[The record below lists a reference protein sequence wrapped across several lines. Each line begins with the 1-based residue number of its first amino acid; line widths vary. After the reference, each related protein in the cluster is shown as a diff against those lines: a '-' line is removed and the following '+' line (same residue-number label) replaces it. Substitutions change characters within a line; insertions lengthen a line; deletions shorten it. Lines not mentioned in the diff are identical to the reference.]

1 MKNLTL
7 TNKFRLPL
15 VILLLCAVGII
26 IGCDGKKDRK
36 GVIIVLLDALRRDH
50 LSFYGY
56 DRRTSPFL
64 DSLIKRGIFFKNVV
78 SAAPQTVPSVS
89 SLLTG
94 IYPYRHGSH
103 FFSVPQSYHPTRSVA
118 LGGLPLM
125 KKENLLL
132 AEVFSQAGYRT
143 AAISS
148 NPGIRNI
155 YGFAQGIEYFRY
167 VDCFSE
173 TGAGVCDGSKINR
186 VFENDVLPRIK
197 EEDFFVYLHY
207 MDVHNPYLKPNSFK
221 GRFMKYNGEPVYVN
235 GKPDSISPEQLEY
248 SQARYDDG
256 IIYLDSLIKELFK
269 IIEDAGLAKDTL
281 IIIVTDHGD
290 EFMEHGGLGH
300 GTTCY
305 NELINSFIL
314 MINPALKPGIFETP
328 ASLVDVFPTVL
339 DWAGID
345 PPANLDGLSLLPGL
359 KDRKSVALDAKR
371 VLIAELGDRKA
382 IIDGD
387 MKFIYNLDTK
397 KAELYDTAK
406 DPGETRNLEQARK
419 DIANRYLAKMKQI
432 VKKMTV
438 SYSVKTLGKS
448 ELKTLESLGYIH

>member
-1 MKNLTL
+1 MKNQIK
-7 TNKFRLPL
+7 TNRFHLLL
-15 VILLLCAVGII
+15 VILLLSAIAVIF
-26 IGCDGKKDRK
+26 GCCGKKDRK
-36 GVIIVLLDALRRDH
+36 GVIIILLDALRRDH

-56 DRRTSPFL
+56 DRPTSPFL
-64 DSLIKRGIFFKNVV
+64 DSLIKRGVFFRNAV

-103 FFSVPQSYHPTRSVA
+103 FFSVPQSYHPTRPVA

-125 KKENLLL
+125 KPENLLL
-132 AEVFSQAGYRT
+132 AEVFAQAGYRT
-143 AAISS
+143 AAVSS

-155 YGFAQGIEYFRY
+155 YGLAQGIEYFRY
-167 VDCFSE
+167 IDCWAE

-207 MDVHNPYLKPNSFK
+207 MDVHNPYHKPNSFK
-221 GRFMKYNGEPVYVN
+221 GRFMKYSGEPVYVN

-248 SQARYDDG
+248 SQACYDEG
-256 IIYLDSLIKELFK
+256 IIYLDSLVKELFK
-269 IIEDAGLAKDTL
+269 IIENAGLAKDTL
-281 IIIVTDHGD
+281 IIIVPDHGD

-359 KDRKSVALDAKR
+359 KDGKSVVLEEKR
-371 VLIAELGDRKA
+371 VFVAELGDRKA

-406 DPGETRNLEQARK
+406 DPGETRNLAPARK
-419 DIANRYLAKMKQI
+419 DLTERYLARMKQI

-438 SYSVKTLGKS
+438 SYSVKTLSRS